1 MPRKPWQ
8 SFAAVSQRG
17 INVEAKRL
25 EGKTIAAGLQAK
37 IVEKIHAF
45 AAKGLPK
52 PSLVAIQT
60 SEDPS
65 AVWYINSQEK
75 LAAKLGIDFKR
86 VMPGAVQNEKTLIQ
100 KIRELSGDKKIHGIF
115 ISMPLPAGIDSDKVL
130 LAMDSQ
136 KDVEGVHPT
145 SLGLIV
151 LRRGKLIPPT
161 AFAAYTL
168 IKASGIMLR
177 GKKAALVGQ
186 SAIVGRPLQL
196 LLGEARV
203 TTLVC
208 NTGTAEEDTKKIVGA
223 SEIVVA
229 CSGKPGLVKG
239 TWIKQGAVVIDV
251 GTTEVDGELRG
262 DVEFDEAVKKASF
275 ITPVPGG
282 VGPLTVTML
291 MENLIAAYEWQ
302 LHA

>member
-1 MPRKPWQ
+1 M
-8 SFAAVSQRG
+8 AASPKG
-17 INVEAKRL
+17 AKVEAKRL
-25 EGKTIAAGLQAK
+25 EGKTIAANLQEK
-37 IVEKIHAF
+37 IVGKIAAF
-45 AAKGLPK
+45 TSAGLPR
-52 PSLVAIQT
+52 PFLAAIQT

-75 LAAKLGIDFKR
+75 LAAKLGIGFRRITPDQVK
-86 VMPGAVQNEKTLIQ
+86 GEAALLQ
-100 KIRELSGDKKIHGIF
+100 KVRELGADKTVHGVF
-115 ISMPLPAGIDSDKVL
+115 ISMPLPEGIDADKVL
-130 LAMDSQ
+130 LAMDPK

-177 GKKAALVGQ
+177 GKKAAIVGQ

-203 TTLVC
+203 TTFVC
-208 NTGTAEEDTKKIVGA
+208 NTGTAEEDMKKIVGA

-239 TWIKQGAVVIDV
+239 AWIKPGAVVIDV
-251 GTTEVDGELRG
+251 GTTEVDGKLQG
-262 DVEFDEAVKKASF
+262 DVEFDEAVKKAGF

-291 MENLIAAYEWQ
+291 MENLITAYEWQ
-302 LHA
+302 TK

>member
-1 MPRKPWQ
+1 M
-8 SFAAVSQRG
+8 
-17 INVEAKRL
+17 EAKRL
-25 EGKTIAAGLQAK
+25 EGKTLAAELQRK
-37 IVEKIHAF
+37 ITEKIASF
-45 AAKGLPK
+45 TAEKLPR
-52 PSLVAIQT
+52 PLLCAIQT
-60 SEDPS
+60 SDDPS

-75 LAAKLGIDFKR
+75 LAAKLGIDFRR
-86 VMPGAVQNEKTLIQ
+86 VMPDQVKGEKALLEKVREMGADKTV
-100 KIRELSGDKKIHGIF
+100 HGLF
-115 ISMPLPAGIDSDKVL
+115 ISMPFPQGIDSDKVL
-130 LAMDSQ
+130 LAMDPK

-168 IKASGIMLR
+168 IKASGIMMR
-177 GKKAALVGQ
+177 GKKAAIIGQ

-208 NTGTAEEDTKKIVGA
+208 NTGTTDEDIKKIVGA

-239 TWIKQGAVVIDV
+239 AWIKQGAVVIDV
-251 GTTEVDGELRG
+251 GTTEVDGKLQG
-262 DVEFDEAVKKASF
+262 DVEFDEAVKKAGF

-291 MENLIAAYEWQ
+291 MENLIIAYEWQ
-302 LHA
+302 TKNG

>member
-1 MPRKPWQ
+1 
-8 SFAAVSQRG
+8 
-17 INVEAKRL
+17 VEAKRL
-25 EGKTIAAGLQAK
+25 EGKAIAADLQ
-37 IVEKIHAF
+37 EKIIEKLKSFTGA
-45 AAKGLPK
+45 GRPQ
-52 PSLVAIQT
+52 PSMVAIQT

-75 LAAKLGIDFKR
+75 LAAKLGIHFRRILPDQ
-86 VMPGAVQNEKTLIQ
+86 VQGEKALLE
-100 KIRELSGDKKIHGIF
+100 KIREINADKTVHGLF

-130 LAMDSQ
+130 LAMDPK

-177 GKKAALVGQ
+177 GKKAALIGQ

-208 NTGTAEEDTKKIVGA
+208 NTGTTDEDMKKIVGA

-239 TWIKQGAVVIDV
+239 AWIKQGAVVIDV
-251 GTTEVDGELRG
+251 GTTEVDGKLQG
-262 DVEFDEAVKKASF
+262 DVEFDEAVKKAGF

-291 MENLIAAYEWQ
+291 MENLIIAYEWQ
-302 LHA
+302 TK

>member
-1 MPRKPWQ
+1 
-8 SFAAVSQRG
+8 
-17 INVEAKRL
+17 VEAKRL
-25 EGKTIAAGLQAK
+25 EGKTIATTLQDKIIEKVKAFTGAGL
-37 IVEKIHAF
+37 
-45 AAKGLPK
+45 PR

-60 SEDPS
+60 SDDPS

-86 VMPGAVQNEKTLIQ
+86 VPPDQAKGEKALVE
-100 KIRELSGDKKIHGIF
+100 KVRELGADKTIHGIF
-115 ISMPLPAGIDSDKVL
+115 ISMPLPAGIDADKVL
-130 LAMDSQ
+130 LAMDPK
-136 KDVEGVHPT
+136 KDVEGVHPA

-177 GKKAALVGQ
+177 GKRAAIIGQ

-203 TTLVC
+203 TTFVC
-208 NTGTAEEDTKKIVGA
+208 NTGTTDDDMKKIVGGA
-223 SEIVVA
+223 DIVVA

-239 TWIKQGAVVIDV
+239 AWIKQGAVVIDV
-251 GTTEVDGELRG
+251 GTTEVDGKLQG
-262 DVEFDEAVKKASF
+262 DVEYEEAVKKAGF

-291 MENLIAAYEWQ
+291 MENLMAAYEWQ
-302 LHA
+302 TK

>member
-1 MPRKPWQ
+1 V
-8 SFAAVSQRG
+8 AASPKG
-17 INVEAKRL
+17 AKVEAKRL
-25 EGKTIAAGLQAK
+25 EGKTIAANLQEK
-37 IVEKIHAF
+37 IVGKIAAF
-45 AAKGLPK
+45 TSAGLPR
-52 PSLVAIQT
+52 PFLAAIQT

-75 LAAKLGIDFKR
+75 LAAKLGIGFRRITPDQVK
-86 VMPGAVQNEKTLIQ
+86 GEAALLQ
-100 KIRELSGDKKIHGIF
+100 KVRELGADKTVHGVF
-115 ISMPLPAGIDSDKVL
+115 ISMPLPEGIDVDKVL
-130 LAMDSQ
+130 LAMDPK

-168 IKASGIMLR
+168 IKASDIMLR
-177 GKKAALVGQ
+177 GKKAAIVGQ

-203 TTLVC
+203 TTFVC
-208 NTGTAEEDTKKIVGA
+208 NTGTAEEDMKKIVGA

-239 TWIKQGAVVIDV
+239 AWIKPGAVVIDV
-251 GTTEVDGELRG
+251 GTTEVDGKLQG
-262 DVEFDEAVKKASF
+262 DVEFDEAVKKAGF

-291 MENLIAAYEWQ
+291 MENLITAYEWQ
-302 LHA
+302 TK

>member
-1 MPRKPWQ
+1 
-8 SFAAVSQRG
+8 
-17 INVEAKRL
+17 VEAKRL
-25 EGKTIAAGLQAK
+25 EGKTIAAKLQEEIVQK
-37 IVEKIHAF
+37 IGTFTGA
-45 AAKGLPK
+45 GLPR
-52 PSLVAIQT
+52 PSMVSVQT
-60 SEDPS
+60 SDDPS

-86 VMPGAVQNEKTLIQ
+86 VTPDQVKDEKALIQ
-100 KIRELSGDKKIHGIF
+100 KVRELSADKKVHGIF

-130 LAMDSQ
+130 MAMDPQ

-161 AFAAYTL
+161 AFAAFTL
-168 IKASGIMLR
+168 IKASGMMLR
-177 GKKAALVGQ
+177 GKKAALIGQ

-203 TTLVC
+203 TTFVC
-208 NTGTAEEDTKKIVGA
+208 NTGTADEDMKKIIGA

-239 TWIKQGAVVIDV
+239 SWIKQGAVVIDV
-251 GTTEVDGELRG
+251 GTTEVDGKLQG
-262 DVEFDEAVKKASF
+262 DVEFDEAVKKAGF

-291 MENLIAAYEWQ
+291 MENLIIAYEWQ
-302 LHA
+302 TK

>member
-1 MPRKPWQ
+1 MPRRL
-8 SFAAVSQRG
+8 SRNFAAVLRKE
-17 INVEAKRL
+17 NKVEAKRL
-25 EGKTIAAGLQAK
+25 EGKTIAAGLQEK
-37 IVEKIHAF
+37 IVQKIVAF
-45 AAKGLPK
+45 AEQGLAKPVLC
-52 PSLVAIQT
+52 AIQT
-60 SEDPS
+60 SDDPS
-65 AVWYINSQEK
+65 AVWYINNQEK

-86 VMPGAVQNEKTLIQ
+86 ITPDQVKDETALIH
-100 KIRELSGDKKIHGIF
+100 KVKEISADKKVHGLF

-130 LAMDSQ
+130 LAMDPH

-161 AFAAYTL
+161 ACAAYTL

-177 GKKAALVGQ
+177 GKKAAIIGQ

-208 NTGTAEEDTKKIVGA
+208 NTGTAEEDMKKIVGA

-239 TWIKQGAVVIDV
+239 AWIKQGAVVIDV
-251 GTTEVDGELRG
+251 GTTEVDGKLQG
-262 DVEFDEAVKKASF
+262 DVEFEEAVKKAGF

-291 MENLIAAYEWQ
+291 MENLVIAYEWQ
-302 LHA
+302 K

>member
-1 MPRKPWQ
+1 M
-8 SFAAVSQRG
+8 
-17 INVEAKRL
+17 EAKKL
-25 EGKTIAAGLQAK
+25 EGKTIAAVLQEK
-37 IVEKIHAF
+37 IVGKVGAF
-45 AAKGLPK
+45 AAAGLPR

-60 SEDPS
+60 SDDPS
-65 AVWYINSQEK
+65 AVWYINQQEK
-75 LAAKLGIDFKR
+75 LAAKLGIDFRR
-86 VMPGAVQNEKTLIQ
+86 VMPNQVKGEAALLQ
-100 KIRELSGDKKIHGIF
+100 KVKELSAEKKVHGLF
-115 ISMPLPAGIDSDKVL
+115 ISMPFPEGVVVDKVL
-130 LAMDSQ
+130 LAMDPQ

-177 GKKAALVGQ
+177 GKKAAIIGQ

-203 TTLVC
+203 TTFVC
-208 NTGTAEEDTKKIVGA
+208 NTGTADEDMKKIVGA

-239 TWIKQGAVVIDV
+239 AWIKQGAVVIDV
-251 GTTEVDGELRG
+251 GTTEVDGRLQG
-262 DVEFDEAVKKASF
+262 DVEFDEAVKKAGF

-291 MENLIAAYEWQ
+291 IENLITAYEWQ
-302 LHA
+302 IK

>member
-1 MPRKPWQ
+1 M
-8 SFAAVSQRG
+8 AVSQKG
-17 INVEAKRL
+17 VKVEARKL
-25 EGKTIAAGLQAK
+25 EGKTIAAKLQ
-37 IVEKIHAF
+37 EKIIEKVESFVGA
-45 AAKGLPK
+45 GLPK
-52 PSLVAIQT
+52 PSLAAIQT
-60 SEDPS
+60 CDNPS

-75 LAAKLGIDFKR
+75 LATKLGINFR
-86 VMPGAVQNEKTLIQ
+86 RIMPDQVKGEKALLQ
-100 KIRELSGDKKIHGIF
+100 KVRDLDADKTVHGLF
-115 ISMPLPAGIDSDKVL
+115 ISMPFPEGIDSDKVL
-130 LAMDSQ
+130 LAMDPK

-151 LRRGKLIPPT
+151 LRRGRLIPPT

-177 GKKAALVGQ
+177 GKKAAIIGQ

-208 NTGTAEEDTKKIVGA
+208 NTGTAEEDMKKIVGA

-229 CSGKPGLVKG
+229 CSGKPGLVRG
-239 TWIKQGAVVIDV
+239 AWIKQGAVVIDV
-251 GTTEVDGELRG
+251 GTTEVDGKLQG
-262 DVEFDEAVKKASF
+262 DVEFDEAVKKAGF

-291 MENLIAAYEWQ
+291 MENLVTAYEWQ
-302 LHA
+302 TK

>member
-1 MPRKPWQ
+1 
-8 SFAAVSQRG
+8 
-17 INVEAKRL
+17 VEAKRL
-25 EGKTIAAGLQAK
+25 EGKTVAAELQVK
-37 IVEKIHAF
+37 IVEKIKSSMAEGF
-45 AAKGLPK
+45 PRPFLA
-52 PSLVAIQT
+52 AIQT

-65 AVWYINSQEK
+65 ALWYINSQEK
-75 LAAKLGIDFKR
+75 LAAKLGINFKR
-86 VMPGAVQNEKTLIQ
+86 IMPDQVKGEEALIQ
-100 KIRELSGDKKIHGIF
+100 KVKELSADPSVNGIF
-115 ISMPLPAGIDSDKVL
+115 ISMPLPGGIDSDKVL
-130 LAMDSQ
+130 LAMDAQ

-177 GKKAALVGQ
+177 GKKAVIIGQ

-208 NTGTAEEDTKKIVGA
+208 NTGTGEEDMKKIVAA

-239 TWIKQGAVVIDV
+239 AWIKQGAVVIDI
-251 GTTEVDGELRG
+251 GTTEVEGKLQG
-262 DVEFDEAVKKASF
+262 DVEFDAAIKKASF

-291 MENLIAAYEWQ
+291 MENLMTAYEWQ
-302 LHA
+302 L

>member
-1 MPRKPWQ
+1 
-8 SFAAVSQRG
+8 
-17 INVEAKRL
+17 VEAKRL
-25 EGKTIAAGLQAK
+25 EGKTIAAGLQ
-37 IVEKIHAF
+37 EKIAEKIRSF
-45 AAKGLPK
+45 TAKGFPK
-52 PSLVAIQT
+52 PLLVAIQT
-60 SEDPS
+60 KEDPS
-65 AVWYINSQEK
+65 AVWYMNSQEK
-75 LAAKLGIDFKR
+75 LAATLGIDFRR
-86 VMPGAVQNEKTLIQ
+86 VTPDQVKDEKALIQ
-100 KIRELSGDKKIHGIF
+100 KVKELSADKKVHGVF
-115 ISMPLPAGIDSDKVL
+115 ISMPFPEGIDSDKVL
-130 LAMDSQ
+130 MAMDAQ
-136 KDVEGVHPT
+136 KDVEGVHPA

-177 GKKAALVGQ
+177 GKKAAIIGQ

-208 NTGTAEEDTKKIVGA
+208 NTGTGEEDMKKIVAA

-239 TWIKQGAVVIDV
+239 AWIKQGAVVIDV
-251 GTTEVDGELRG
+251 GTTEVDGKLQG
-262 DVEFDEAVKKASF
+262 DVEYAEAVKKAGF

-291 MENLIAAYEWQ
+291 MENLITAYEWQ
-302 LHA
+302 TK

>member
-1 MPRKPWQ
+1 M
-8 SFAAVSQRG
+8 
-17 INVEAKRL
+17 EAKRL
-25 EGKTIAAGLQAK
+25 EGKTIAANLQEKIIAK
-37 IVEKIHAF
+37 IGALT
-45 AAKGLPK
+45 AAGSPRPL
-52 PSLVAIQT
+52 LVSIQT
-60 SEDPS
+60 SDDPS

-75 LAAKLGIDFKR
+75 LAAKLGIDFRR
-86 VMPGAVQNEKTLIQ
+86 VMPDQVKGEVALLRKVK
-100 KIRELSGDKKIHGIF
+100 ELSADKKVHGLF
-115 ISMPLPAGIDSDKVL
+115 ISMPLPEGINADKVL
-130 LAMDSQ
+130 LAMDPQ

-177 GKKAALVGQ
+177 GKKAAIIGQ

-208 NTGTAEEDTKKIVGA
+208 NTGTAEEDMKKIVGA

-239 TWIKQGAVVIDV
+239 SWIKQGAVVIDV
-251 GTTEVDGELRG
+251 GTTEVEGKLQG
-262 DVEFDEAVKKASF
+262 DVEFDEALKKAGF

-282 VGPLTVTML
+282 VGPMTRAML
-291 MENLIAAYEWQ
+291 LSNTLRAAQ
-302 LHA
+302 TQAAAGA

>member
-1 MPRKPWQ
+1 M
-8 SFAAVSQRG
+8 
-17 INVEAKRL
+17 EAKKL
-25 EGKTIAAGLQAK
+25 EGKTIAAELQKKIVAK
-37 IVEKIHAF
+37 IEGF
-45 AAKGLPK
+45 AGAGLPK

-86 VMPGAVQNEKTLIQ
+86 VMPDQVQGEKALIC
-100 KIRELSGDKKIHGIF
+100 KVKELSADKKVHGLF
-115 ISMPLPAGIDSDKVL
+115 ISLPLPQGIDADKVL
-130 LAMDSQ
+130 LAMASQ

-177 GKKAALVGQ
+177 GKKAAIIGQ

-208 NTGTAEEDTKKIVGA
+208 NTGTAEEDMKKIVGA

-239 TWIKQGAVVIDV
+239 SWIKQGAVVIDV
-251 GTTEVDGELRG
+251 GTTEVDGKLQG
-262 DVEFDEAVKKASF
+262 DVEFDEAIKKAGF

-291 MENLIAAYEWQ
+291 MENLITAYEWQ
-302 LHA
+302 TK

>member
-1 MPRKPWQ
+1 MPKRPWQ
-8 SFAAVSQRG
+8 NSAAVLRRG
-17 INVEAKRL
+17 IKMEAKKL
-25 EGKTIAAGLQAK
+25 EGKPIAAELQ
-37 IVEKIHAF
+37 EKILEKIGSF
-45 AAKGLPK
+45 SAAGLPK
-52 PSLVAIQT
+52 PCLAAIQT

-75 LAAKLGIDFKR
+75 LCAKLGIHFKR
-86 VMPGAVQNEKTLIQ
+86 ITPDQVKGEKALIQ
-100 KIRELSGDKKIHGIF
+100 KVQELSADKTVHGLF
-115 ISMPLPAGIDSDKVL
+115 ISMPFPAGIDSDKVL
-130 LAMDSQ
+130 LAMDPQ

-203 TTLVC
+203 TTFVC
-208 NTGTAEEDTKKIVGA
+208 NTGTAEEDMKKIVAA

-239 TWIKQGAVVIDV
+239 DWIKKGAVVIDV
-251 GTTEVDGELRG
+251 GTTEVDGKLQG
-262 DVEFDEAVKKASF
+262 DVEFDEAAKKAGF

-291 MENLIAAYEWQ
+291 MENLITAYEWQ
-302 LHA
+302 K

>member
-1 MPRKPWQ
+1 M
-8 SFAAVSQRG
+8 AASRRG
-17 INVEAKRL
+17 AKVEAKKL
-25 EGKTIAAGLQAK
+25 EGKVIAAELQEK
-37 IVEKIHAF
+37 IVKKIGAF
-45 AAKGLPK
+45 TKAGLSK

-65 AVWYINSQEK
+65 AVWYVNSQEK
-75 LAAKLGIDFKR
+75 LAGKLGIGFKR
-86 VMPGAVQNEKTLIQ
+86 ILPHEVKGEKALLQKIQEINAEKTV
-100 KIRELSGDKKIHGIF
+100 HGLF
-115 ISMPLPAGIDSDKVL
+115 ISMPLPAGIDSDRVL
-130 LAMDSQ
+130 LAMDPK

-161 AFAAYTL
+161 ALAAYTL

-177 GKKAALVGQ
+177 GKKAAIIGQ

-208 NTGTAEEDTKKIVGA
+208 NTGTGAEDMKKIVGA
-223 SEIVVA
+223 AEIVVA

-239 TWIKQGAVVIDV
+239 DWIKKGAVVIDV
-251 GTTEVDGELRG
+251 GTTEVEGKLQG

-291 MENLIAAYEWQ
+291 MENLITAYEWQ
-302 LHA
+302 TK

>member
-1 MPRKPWQ
+1 M
-8 SFAAVSQRG
+8 
-17 INVEAKRL
+17 
-25 EGKTIAAGLQAK
+25 IAAGLQEK
-37 IVEKIHAF
+37 IVQKIGTF
-45 AAKGLPK
+45 AAAGLPR

-60 SEDPS
+60 SDDPS
-65 AVWYINSQEK
+65 AVWYINQQEK
-75 LAAKLGIDFKR
+75 LAAKLGIDFSR
-86 VMPGAVQNEKTLIQ
+86 VMPDQVKGEAALLQ
-100 KIRELSGDKKIHGIF
+100 KVKELSADRKVHGLF
-115 ISMPLPAGIDSDKVL
+115 ISMPLPEGVNADKVL
-130 LAMDSQ
+130 FAMDPQ
-136 KDVEGVHPT
+136 KDVEGVHPA
-145 SLGLIV
+145 SLGLIM

-177 GKKAALVGQ
+177 GKKAAIIGQ

-208 NTGTAEEDTKKIVGA
+208 NTGTGEEDMKKIVGA
-223 SEIVVA
+223 AEIVIA

-239 TWIKQGAVVIDV
+239 SWIKQGAVVIDV
-251 GTTEVDGELRG
+251 GTTEVDGKLQG
-262 DVEFDEAVKKASF
+262 DVEFDEAIKKAGF

-291 MENLIAAYEWQ
+291 MENLIIAYEWQ
-302 LHA
+302 TKA

>member
-1 MPRKPWQ
+1 M
-8 SFAAVSQRG
+8 
-17 INVEAKRL
+17 EAKRL
-25 EGKTIAAGLQAK
+25 EGKVIAAELQEK
-37 IVEKIHAF
+37 IVEKIKSFIGA
-45 AAKGLPK
+45 GLSE

-75 LAAKLGIDFKR
+75 LAGKLGIHFKR
-86 VMPGAVQNEKTLIQ
+86 MMPDQVKGEKALLQQIQ
-100 KIRELSGDKKIHGIF
+100 EINADKTVHGLF

-130 LAMDSQ
+130 LAMDPK

-161 AFAAYTL
+161 ALAAYRL
-168 IKASGIMLR
+168 IKASGVMLR
-177 GKKAALVGQ
+177 GKKAAIIGQ

-208 NTGTAEEDTKKIVGA
+208 NTGTGEEDMKKIVGA
-223 SEIVVA
+223 SDIVVA

-239 TWIKQGAVVIDV
+239 AWIKQGAVVIDV
-251 GTTEVDGELRG
+251 GTTEVDGKLQG

-291 MENLIAAYEWQ
+291 MENLITAYEWQ
-302 LHA
+302 MK

>member
-1 MPRKPWQ
+1 MPN
-8 SFAAVSQRG
+8 SGAVSSKGAR
-17 INVEAKRL
+17 VEAKKL
-25 EGKTIAAGLQAK
+25 EGKTIAADLQGK
-37 IVEKIHAF
+37 IVEKIASF
-45 AAKGLPK
+45 TAAGLPR
-52 PSLVAIQT
+52 PLLAAIQT
-60 SEDPS
+60 SDDPS

-86 VMPGAVQNEKTLIQ
+86 IPPNQVQGEKALLQ
-100 KIRELSGDKKIHGIF
+100 KIQELSNDKKVHGIF
-115 ISMPLPAGIDSDKVL
+115 ISMPFPEGIDSDKVL
-130 LAMDSQ
+130 FAMDPQ

-168 IKASGIMLR
+168 IKTSGIMLR
-177 GKKAALVGQ
+177 GKKAAIIGQ

-208 NTGTAEEDTKKIVGA
+208 NTGTAAEDMKKIVAA
-223 SEIVVA
+223 SDIVVA

-239 TWIKQGAVVIDV
+239 AWIKQGAVVIDV
-251 GTTEVDGELRG
+251 GTTEVDGKLQG
-262 DVEFDEAVKKASF
+262 DVEFDEAVKKAGF

-291 MENLIAAYEWQ
+291 MENLIIAYEWQ
-302 LHA
+302 K

>member
-1 MPRKPWQ
+1 M
-8 SFAAVSQRG
+8 
-17 INVEAKRL
+17 EAKRL
-25 EGKTIAAGLQAK
+25 EGKTIAAGLQEE
-37 IVEKIHAF
+37 IVKKVKSF
-45 AAKGLPK
+45 AEKGLPK
-52 PSLVAIQT
+52 PVLAAIQT

-86 VMPGAVQNEKTLIQ
+86 VLPDQVKGEAALLAKVRGLSADKT
-100 KIRELSGDKKIHGIF
+100 IHGLF
-115 ISMPLPAGIDSDKVL
+115 ISMPLPAGIDADKVL
-130 LAMDSQ
+130 LAMDPK

-177 GKKAALVGQ
+177 GKKAAIVGQ

-208 NTGTAEEDTKKIVGA
+208 NTGTTDEDIKKIVGA

-239 TWIKQGAVVIDV
+239 AWIKKGAVVIDV
-251 GTTEVDGELRG
+251 GTTEVDGKLQG
-262 DVEFDEAVKKASF
+262 DVEFDEAVKYAGF

-291 MENLIAAYEWQ
+291 MQNLVTAYEWQ
-302 LHA
+302 IKP

>member
-1 MPRKPWQ
+1 M
-8 SFAAVSQRG
+8 
-17 INVEAKRL
+17 EAKRL
-25 EGKTIAAGLQAK
+25 EGKTIAAQLQQK
-37 IVEKIHAF
+37 ILEKIASF
-45 AAKGLPK
+45 AAAGRPK
-52 PSLVAIQT
+52 PCLVAIQT
-60 SEDPS
+60 REDPS

-75 LAAKLGIDFKR
+75 LAAKLGIDFRR
-86 VMPGAVQNEKTLIQ
+86 VMPDQVQGEKALIQ
-100 KIRELSGDKKIHGIF
+100 KVQELSADKKVHGLF
-115 ISMPLPAGIDSDKVL
+115 ISMPLPEGINSEKIL
-130 LAMDSQ
+130 LAMDPQ

-161 AFAAYTL
+161 AFAAFTL
-168 IKASGIMLR
+168 IKASGVMLR
-177 GKKAALVGQ
+177 GKKAAIIGQ

-208 NTGTAEEDTKKIVGA
+208 NTGTTDEDIKKIVGA

-239 TWIKQGAVVIDV
+239 AWIKQGAVVIDV
-251 GTTEVDGELRG
+251 GTTEVDGKLQG
-262 DVEFDEAVKKASF
+262 DVEFDEAVKHAAF

-291 MENLIAAYEWQ
+291 MENLITAYEWQ
-302 LHA
+302 QK

>member
-1 MPRKPWQ
+1 M
-8 SFAAVSQRG
+8 
-17 INVEAKRL
+17 EAKRL
-25 EGKTIAAGLQAK
+25 EGKTIAAGLQEK
-37 IVEKIHAF
+37 IVKKIGSF
-45 AAKGLPK
+45 AAEGLPR
-52 PSLVAIQT
+52 PFLAAIQT

-86 VMPGAVQNEKTLIQ
+86 ILPDQVKSEKALLQKVLELGA
-100 KIRELSGDKKIHGIF
+100 DKKVHGIF
-115 ISMPLPAGIDSDKVL
+115 ISMPFPAGIDSDKVL
-130 LAMDSQ
+130 LAMDPR

-177 GKKAALVGQ
+177 GKKAAIIGQ

-208 NTGTAEEDTKKIVGA
+208 NTGTSEEDMKKIVGA
-223 SEIVVA
+223 GDIVVA

-239 TWIKQGAVVIDV
+239 SWIKQGAVVIDV
-251 GTTEVDGELRG
+251 GTTEVDGQLQG
-262 DVEFDEAVKKASF
+262 DVGFDEAIKKAGF

-291 MENLIAAYEWQ
+291 MENLITAYEWQ
-302 LHA
+302 TK

>member
-1 MPRKPWQ
+1 M
-8 SFAAVSQRG
+8 AASPKG
-17 INVEAKRL
+17 AKVEAKRL
-25 EGKTIAAGLQAK
+25 EGKTIAANLQEK
-37 IVEKIHAF
+37 IVGKIAAF
-45 AAKGLPK
+45 TSAGLPR
-52 PSLVAIQT
+52 PFLAAIQT

-75 LAAKLGIDFKR
+75 LAAKLGIGFRRITPDQVK
-86 VMPGAVQNEKTLIQ
+86 GEAALLQ
-100 KIRELSGDKKIHGIF
+100 KVRELGADKTVHGVF
-115 ISMPLPAGIDSDKVL
+115 ISMPLPEGIDVDKVL
-130 LAMDSQ
+130 LAMDPK

-168 IKASGIMLR
+168 IKASDIMLR
-177 GKKAALVGQ
+177 GKKAAIVGQ

-203 TTLVC
+203 TTFVC
-208 NTGTAEEDTKKIVGA
+208 NTGTAEEDMKKIVGA

-239 TWIKQGAVVIDV
+239 AWIKPGAVVIDV
-251 GTTEVDGELRG
+251 GTTEVDGKLQG
-262 DVEFDEAVKKASF
+262 DVEFDEAVKKAGF

-291 MENLIAAYEWQ
+291 MENLITAYEWQ
-302 LHA
+302 TK

>member
-1 MPRKPWQ
+1 M
-8 SFAAVSQRG
+8 
-17 INVEAKRL
+17 EAKRL
-25 EGKTIAAGLQAK
+25 EGKVIAAELQEK
-37 IVEKIHAF
+37 IVEKIKSF
-45 AAKGLPK
+45 TGTGLPE

-75 LAAKLGIDFKR
+75 LAAKLGIHFKR
-86 VMPGAVQNEKTLIQ
+86 IMPDQAKGEKALLQ
-100 KIRELSGDKKIHGIF
+100 KIQEINADKTVHGLF

-130 LAMDSQ
+130 LAMDPK

-161 AFAAYTL
+161 ALAAYRL
-168 IKASGIMLR
+168 IKTSGVMLR
-177 GKKAALVGQ
+177 GKKAAIIGQ

-208 NTGTAEEDTKKIVGA
+208 NTGTGEEDMKKIVGA
-223 SEIVVA
+223 SDIVVA
-229 CSGKPGLVKG
+229 CSGKPGLVKSA
-239 TWIKQGAVVIDV
+239 WIKQGAVVIDV
-251 GTTEVDGELRG
+251 GTTEVDGKLQG

-291 MENLIAAYEWQ
+291 MENLITAYEWQ
-302 LHA
+302 MK